1 MSKKLTSATINKLNK
16 ELDKKKTIY
25 ILGEY
30 EVNIN
35 LVFNESKIDKVVF
48 DYLSMF
54 EEVNKN
60 NEFDE
65 EFIRGTLAILNTF
78 ILREFSDVPMIPSDR
93 NVQKLIQVSKA
104 LYNTGIMEEVMVAF
118 DQEQLNKVF
127 EKLQTGS
134 KRVGEL
140 MGEYAIKDALNS
152 GDDIEN
158 SEES

>member
-1 MSKKLTSATINKLNK
+1 MSKKLTAATINKLNK

-25 ILGEY
+25 VMGDN
-30 EVNIN
+30 EVNID
-35 LVFNESKIDKVVF
+35 LVFKESKIDKVVF

-78 ILREFSDVPMIPSDR
+78 ILREFSDVPMIPKDR
-93 NVQKLIQVSKA
+93 NVQKLIQISEA

-127 EKLQTGS
+127 NKLQAGS

-140 MGEYAIKDALNS
+140 MGEYAIKEALNS
-152 GDDIEN
+152 GDEHEDGEQ
-158 SEES
+158 S